1 MPATTTPVQ
10 VQVQTETV
18 IQKLDVLESPR
29 SRRRRETSS
38 DRHHRHYDQLRVT
51 FEKTIK
57 GRYRNG
63 PGTYDKV
70 GVLLLIWQDDDMDL
84 WAKEVGDVAAVFQ
97 GTFYFEVETYHI
109 PTERAVTGVNA
120 KVAEFAHRYD
130 SSDCLGIV
138 YYGGHGAGDD
148 QDRLR
153 LYARAR
159 ENYDGHI
166 YVPFDDVVH
175 HLHRCEADILV
186 ITDCCHAALAFG
198 QAEVGKHRFEIITAT
213 GPEQETDAPN
223 GMKSFTK
230 ILCRALRELAH
241 EPAGFTT
248 SKLYRNV
255 YHKADGNRKPFLFDQ
270 SIHDWGRITMQPLRT
285 FSEAIRDDWQPSAQG
300 DACLHLELRMRAKP
314 KLKTMN
320 DLARAMQFLPHVK
333 EVTFRKMHA
342 PRLEIEGFMKGVTQ
356 AMKVRPLITRLRKRL
371 EEKRLAQARVRTGL
385 KTPSPAVSHPPL
397 LYNWNGSRK
406 HPQDPNDGGIT
417 AAQEGSAGTSDVR
430 SPTIEVHGPVASWP
444 QPRVDEV
451 IGSEPPDSACSEAAN
466 AIELSSVSTTNDFT
480 I

>member
-1 MPATTTPVQ
+1 MPATVTTT
-10 VQVQTETV
+10 QVQTDTV

-29 SRRRRETSS
+29 TRRRRETSS
-38 DRHHRHYDQLRVT
+38 DRHHRHYDELRVT

-57 GRYRNG
+57 GHYRNG
-63 PGTYDKV
+63 PATYEKV
-70 GVLLLIWQDDDMDL
+70 GVLLVLWQDDDMDL
-84 WAKEVGDVAAVFQ
+84 WAKEVGDLAAVFR
-97 GTFYFEVETYHI
+97 GAFHFEVETYHI
-109 PTERAVTGVNA
+109 PTERAVTGSPNLLTA
-120 KVAEFAHRYD
+120 MIAQIAWGLCIMEDMALEMTKTASGFTLEPRRTTTAIFTCHSTMSCD
-130 SSDCLGIV
+130 
-138 YYGGHGAGDD
+138 
-148 QDRLR
+148 
-153 LYARAR
+153 
-159 ENYDGHI
+159 
-166 YVPFDDVVH
+166 
-175 HLHRCEADILV
+175 ADILV

-198 QAEVGKHRFEIITAT
+198 QVEVGKHRFEIITAT
-213 GPEQETDAPN
+213 GPQQDIDAPN
-223 GMKSFTK
+223 GTKSFTK

-255 YHKADGNRKPFLFDQ
+255 YHKADGSRKPFLFDQ

-285 FSEAIRDDWQPSAQG
+285 VSGVVRDDWRPSAQG

-371 EEKRLAQARVRTGL
+371 EEKKLAQARARTGL
-385 KTPSPAVSHPPL
+385 KTPPSAVSHPPL

-406 HPQDPNDGGIT
+406 DSQYPNDEGIIV
-417 AAQEGSAGTSDVR
+417 AQEASATTSDVR
-430 SPTIEVHGPVASWP
+430 SPTIEVHGPVAWP

-451 IGSEPPDSACSEAAN
+451 IDSEPPGSACSEAAN
-466 AIELSSVSTTNDFT
+466 AIGLPCAPPTNGS
-480 I
+480 IV